1 MNDFEFSIISD
12 WGSGFTAGF
21 SVTNTGQTAL
31 DDWTVEFDALFEI
44 INIWNA
50 EIVERRG
57 DRYTIRSTNW
67 NQAIAPGET
76 ISFGFN
82 GENPSGVSIE
92 PTNLTLNVNA
102 DITDSQGIATLLDDD
117 VDATLVSK
125 SPAPS
130 KPPQS
135 DAASQDAAA
144 PSTADASGVEF
155 AVANAWNGGFTANME
170 VTNGGA
176 GALNGWTLEFEA
188 PFEITQIWN
197 AEIVSQ
203 AGDRYVIR
211 NASWNGAI
219 APGQTISFGFNGAG
233 EPQPPQGY
241 QLNGSA
247 VTIPDAPPQSPNPQ
261 PLPTEP
267 EPTEPEPT
275 EPEPTAPEPI
285 NPPDGG
291 SSPPMDDPSGDPGPG
306 SEPGTGDFNYA
317 KALQKSL
324 LFYEAQRSGPL
335 PDDHRIEWRG
345 DSALEDGQDV
355 GVDLTGGYY
364 DAGDHVK
371 FGFPMAAS
379 MTMLSWGVVEYL
391 EGYEASGQLN
401 EVLEAIK
408 WGTDYILKA
417 HVTDGSSTQEFWGQ
431 VGNGQTDHAYWGS
444 AEDMTMER
452 PAYKIDRQNPGS
464 DLAGESAA
472 ALAAASMV
480 FRSADP
486 RYADRLL
493 KNAVQLFEFADTYR
507 GKYSDSIPDVRNFYN
522 SWSGYQDELAW
533 SATWLYKA
541 TGEKSYLDK
550 AESYYQGLN
559 PQWTQNWD
567 DKSYGTALLLA
578 QETDK
583 AKYHAD
589 VQSWLDY
596 WSDDSGAGIDYTD
609 GGLAWLDQWG
619 SLRYTANTAFMA
631 GIYSDTTDEGDRY
644 ATFAE
649 DQIDYL
655 LGDNP
660 RNASYMVGFGNNSP
674 QNPHHR
680 GSHGGTWANF
690 NSSSPN
696 EFTLYGA
703 LVGGPASADDFDYK
717 DDRTDYIRNEV
728 ALDYNAGLTG
738 ALARLSEQF
747 GGDPLTNAQLDA
759 LPGIAIANP

>member
-1 MNDFEFSIISD
+1 MNNLKFSITND

-21 SVTNTGQTAL
+21 AITNTGQTAL
-31 DDWTVEFDALFEI
+31 NGWTVEFNAPFQI
-44 INIWNA
+44 TNIWNA

-57 DRYTIRSTNW
+57 DRYTIRSASW
-67 NQAIAPGET
+67 NRAIAPNQT

-82 GENPSGVSIE
+82 GKNSNGVTVE
-92 PTNLTLNVNA
+92 PTNLKLNGGIQPAPMATPNLTVNDVSLTEGSREAAFTVNLSAASTKVVEVGYRTANDSAKAGQDYRTTTGTLRFAPGETTKTIRVPIINDNQVETSETFKLRLLDGINA
-102 DITDSQGIATLLDDD
+102 NITDSQGIATLLDDD
-117 VDATLVSK
+117 VAA
-125 SPAPS
+125 SPSLP

-135 DAASQDAAA
+135 PQPKPSQPEPSQPKPAKDPGDTPA
-144 PSTADASGVEF
+144 P
-155 AVANAWNGGFTANME
+155 
-170 VTNGGA
+170 GGA
-176 GALNGWTLEFEA
+176 
-188 PFEITQIWN
+188 
-197 AEIVSQ
+197 
-203 AGDRYVIR
+203 
-211 NASWNGAI
+211 
-219 APGQTISFGFNGAG
+219 
-233 EPQPPQGY
+233 
-241 QLNGSA
+241 
-247 VTIPDAPPQSPNPQ
+247 
-261 PLPTEP
+261 
-267 EPTEPEPT
+267 
-275 EPEPTAPEPI
+275 
-285 NPPDGG
+285 
-291 SSPPMDDPSGDPGPG
+291 
-306 SEPGTGDFNYA
+306 PGTGDFNYGE
-317 KALQKSL
+317 ALQKSL

-335 PDDHRIEWRG
+335 PDDNRIEWRG
-345 DSALEDGQDV
+345 DSALKDGQDV

-391 EGYEASGQLN
+391 DGYKATGQLD
-401 EVLEAIK
+401 EVLDAIK

-417 HVTDGSSTQEFWGQ
+417 HVTDGNGTKEFWGQ
-431 VGNGQTDHAYWGS
+431 VGNGQADHAYWGS
-444 AEDMTMER
+444 AEDMTMAR

-472 ALAAASMV
+472 ALAAASIA
-480 FRSADP
+480 FRSSDP

-493 KNAVQLFEFADTYR
+493 QNAVQLFEFADTYR
-507 GKYSDSIPDVRNFYN
+507 GKYSDSITDARNFYN

-541 TGEKSYLDK
+541 TGDRAYLNK
-550 AESYYQGLN
+550 AESYYRGLN
-559 PQWTQNWD
+559 PGWTQNWD
-567 DKSYGTALLLA
+567 DKSYGTALMLA

-589 VQSWLDY
+589 VQSWLNY
-596 WSDDSGAGIDYTD
+596 WSDDSGAGVDYTD
-609 GGLAWLDQWG
+609 GGLAWLSQWG
-619 SLRYTANTAFMA
+619 SLRYTANTAFLA

-644 ATFAE
+644 ASFAE

-660 RNASYMVGFGNNSP
+660 RNFSYMVGFGDDSP

-703 LVGGPASADDFDYK
+703 LVGGPASANDFDYK

-728 ALDYNAGLTG
+728 ALDYNAGFTG
-738 ALARLSEQF
+738 ALARLAERF